1 MLEQQFIRFTS
12 NINPQ
17 PCEMAL
23 PVCDSIPTQFFG
35 FKTEDLDLIWI
46 DLVRPNGDLI
56 CKNIANGV
64 AGLYSREDSG
74 YYHHFTLKLLSAYL
88 APNDCFRL
96 KLNTGY
102 TDNYGEEVLQ
112 YTEYSNL
119 LQYTTNEDEYL
130 SHLRYYC
137 NEPQFGLPFFAKEMP
152 VGNRKIYTK
161 FGNEVALPIHLSKPQ
176 FKQTDKIYETRNGE
190 QIVLYA
196 TINKEYSGETD
207 YIPEE
212 WHERIVTALSCDEV
226 YINGERVTKSD
237 SYEIDQDN
245 CTYSECGIRLTRAIF
260 KVKTDVTQRNS
271 NC

>member
-12 NINPQ
+12 DINPQ

-23 PVCDSIPTQFFG
+23 PVCAKIPIQFFCAC
-35 FKTEDLDLIWI
+35 KLNENTIRVDI
-46 DLVRPNGDLI
+46 VRPDGTTI
-56 CKNIANGV
+56 KERV
-64 AGLYSREDSG
+64 AFDVM
-74 YYHHFTLKLLSAYL
+74 FDPDALLFHVAIDTEVFAEIL
-88 APNDCFRL
+88 APYDCFRI
-96 KLNTGY
+96 KIQSGY
-102 TDNYGEEVLQ
+102 FSSSTSGSYD
-112 YTEYSNL
+112 TIHYSNI
-119 LQYTTNEDEYL
+119 LQFISDNDEYL
-130 SHLRYYC
+130 SDLRYC
-137 NEPQFGLPFFAKEMP
+137 CSEPQFGLPFFKRNNIKSEE
-152 VGNRKIYTK
+152 
-161 FGNEVALPIHLSKPQ
+161 EVVLPIHLSKPQ

-245 CTYSECGIRLTRAIF
+245 CTYSECGIRLTRATF
-260 KVKTDVTQRNS
+260 KVKTNVTQRNS